1 MDQEI
6 YPGGN
11 PQEEDRMPGGSPPPA
26 PDKAV
31 EEDRMPGAKV
41 SSNLSGKL
49 KSQKWLLFALF
60 GLIGGACGPIL
71 GFITPSVGEEHLWQ
85 FVVEQGIWTALTSAI
100 LTGALFL
107 ANEAYARRSLSPGVF
122 CKGILVGLL
131 GGAISG
137 SIAQWLCGTSFGPQW
152 FQGNPI
158 QIFCWGIMGG
168 LLGLFL
174 SQAMPNFGFLKGI
187 CGGFAGGLVGGACF
201 LFAGRIVNSILPDFS
216 GRLAD
221 LLGQMVGMGI
231 LGAALGMIMVIV
243 ESIFREAS
251 LEVVWAPNESSF
263 FNLGSE
269 PIYIGGGKEDQI
281 YVRGLGER
289 HSHVVFAGGTIEY
302 VDAES
307 QNRTPLRNGS
317 SLQIGTLKL
326 VIHAAK

>member
-1 MDQEI
+1 
-6 YPGGN
+6 
-11 PQEEDRMPGGSPPPA
+11 
-26 PDKAV
+26 
-31 EEDRMPGAKV
+31 
-41 SSNLSGKL
+41 
-49 KSQKWLLFALF
+49 
-60 GLIGGACGPIL
+60 
-71 GFITPSVGEEHLWQ
+71 
-85 FVVEQGIWTALTSAI
+85 
-100 LTGALFL
+100 
-107 ANEAYARRSLSPGVF
+107 
-122 CKGILVGLL
+122 
-131 GGAISG
+131 
-137 SIAQWLCGTSFGPQW
+137 
-152 FQGNPI
+152 
-158 QIFCWGIMGG
+158 MGG

-317 SLQIGTLKL
+317 SLQIGMLKL